1 MQNFSTFNQS
11 FSSNVI
17 QIKTTKEYKVGQKIS
32 IDSGSSLSAV
42 INQVIFTFFSSLGKI
57 NFYADCVWD
66 VSKNDT
72 IKIISL
78 L

>member
-32 IDSGSSLSAV
+32 IDSGSSISAV
-42 INQVIFTFFSSLGKI
+42 INQVIFTFFSSSGKI
-57 NFYADCVWD
+57 NLYTDCVQG
-66 VSKNDT
+66 VPKKSGGIT
-72 IKIISL
+72 IISL
-78 L
+78 